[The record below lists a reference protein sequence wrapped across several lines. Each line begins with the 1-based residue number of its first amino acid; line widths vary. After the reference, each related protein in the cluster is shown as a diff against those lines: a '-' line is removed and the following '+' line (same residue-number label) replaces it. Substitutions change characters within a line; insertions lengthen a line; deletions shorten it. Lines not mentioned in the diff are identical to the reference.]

1 MIDDIIF
8 ISTVMLQGVANSH
21 RNFNVLVRAF
31 VRSLVCNFP
40 NIFGDEYRALI
51 TSYVDDL
58 FGGAKTWGHAAYQQ
72 LFCMIVGA
80 LMGIEFHPEKID
92 PPDFIQKILGY
103 LYNCKTKTIGI
114 DKEKNE
120 KFFAL
125 CRKLAMFPSLRK

>member
-1 MIDDIIF
+1 M
-8 ISTVMLQGVANSH
+8 
-21 RNFNVLVRAF
+21 
-31 VRSLVCNFP
+31 
-40 NIFGDEYRALI
+40 
-51 TSYVDDL
+51 DDL

-125 CRKLAMFPSLRK
+125 CRKLAMTKGRFSIRKPYREFWGKLFGMVAQYQNCGVT